1 LQKAID
7 MEQALRDRFRTELNA
22 AQFEAVFH
30 DDGPLLVIAGA
41 GSGKT
46 RTLTYRA
53 ARLVEEGHPPESI
66 LLLTFTRKAAGE
78 MLQRASQLLDARCHQ
93 IAGGTFHSFANTIL
107 KRYAAALDF
116 PNGYTIIDRPDA
128 ESLIGYIVK
137 ENLDAPKLGAF
148 PRKKTLADIYSKMAN
163 KDAPL
168 EDILDMEYPHFLPY
182 LDALREIHDAYTDM
196 KKQQALMDYDDLLN
210 NLWLLLDQHPA
221 IRERLNERYRHV
233 MVDEY
238 QDTNRVQARI
248 VHLLAGNHHNIMV
261 VGDDSQSI
269 YSFRGADF
277 RNIMDFPSLF
287 PDTRLITLEEN
298 YRSAEPILALTN
310 RLIDQAIE
318 KYPKTLFSKRGG
330 SNSPQLIHTGSENS
344 QSRFIVDKIMA
355 LADQGIPF
363 SDIAV
368 LFRAGFHAFDLEVEL
383 TREGISYVKY
393 GGFKFMESAHIKDML
408 AYLRI
413 LCNPYDRLSWVRILL
428 QINKIGPKSAQAL
441 YDHVCRQKQGLQ
453 GFLEDQSRLATKPDV
468 QRLKD
473 VLATIDD
480 PTLSPGGQ
488 GEHILAY
495 YLPILK
501 QRFDD
506 YPKRTRDLEQ
516 LLAILET
523 YESLESFLEDMTL
536 EPPTT
541 TVSGAFG
548 TVGEKEDHLVLS
560 TVHSAKGL
568 EWHTVFILWALD
580 GRFPSL
586 MATEN
591 DGQLDEELRL
601 MYVASTRA
609 REQLY
614 FMCPG
619 QVYDRMSGMLLSQ
632 PSRFLADLPEGILER
647 HAGNL
652 W

>member
-1 LQKAID
+1 
-7 MEQALRDRFRTELNA
+7 MTRSLRERFRVELNP
-22 AQFEAVFH
+22 AQYEAVAH
-30 DDGPLLVIAGA
+30 EDGPLLVIAGA

-53 ARLVEEGHPPESI
+53 ARLVAAGHAPETI

-78 MLQRASQLLDARCHQ
+78 MLQRASRLLDSRCHQ
-93 IAGGTFHSFANTIL
+93 IAGGTFHSFANSIL

-116 PNGYTIIDRPDA
+116 PNSYSIIDRPDA
-128 ESLIGYIVK
+128 ESLVGFVVK
-137 ENLDAPKLGAF
+137 EQMDIPPFGAF
-148 PRKKTLADIYSKMAN
+148 PRKKTLADIFSKTAN
-163 KDAPL
+163 KDASL
-168 EDILDMEYPHFLPY
+168 EDIVDAEYPHFLPY
-182 LDALREIHDAYTDM
+182 LDVLNEIQEGYRVL

-210 NLWLLLDQHPA
+210 NLWILLDRHPD
-221 IRERLNERYRHV
+221 IRKRITAHYRHV

-248 VHLLAGNHHNIMV
+248 VRHLAGDHQNIMV

-277 RNIMDFPSLF
+277 RNIMDFPALF
-287 PDTRLITLEEN
+287 PGTRVITLEEN

-318 KYPKTLFSKRGG
+318 KYPKTLFSKRQGQY
-330 SNSPQLIHTGSENS
+330 SPQLVHTGSENS
-344 QSRFIVDKIMA
+344 QSRFVVDKI
-355 LADQGIPF
+355 LELSRQGIRLN
-363 SDIAV
+363 DIAV

-383 TREGISYVKY
+383 TRASIAYVKY
-393 GGFKFMESAHIKDML
+393 GGFKFMESAHIKDIL
-408 AYLRI
+408 AYLRVR
-413 LCNPYDRLSWVRILL
+413 CNPYDRLSWFRILL
-428 QINKIGPKSAQAL
+428 LVDKIGPKSAQTF
-441 YDHVCRQKQGLQ
+441 YDR
-453 GFLEDQSRLATKPDV
+453 V
-468 QRLKD
+468 QRRADGLHGFIEDDSKLALKPGIQQ
-473 VLATIDD
+473 LQTLMQTIDD
-480 PTLSPGGQ
+480 DALSPARM
-488 GEHILAY
+488 GECILTY

-506 YPKRTRDLEQ
+506 HPKRLRDLEQ
-516 LLAILET
+516 LLAIMET

-548 TVGEKEDHLVLS
+548 RADEEEEHLVLS

-619 QVYDRMSGMLLSQ
+619 QVYDRMSGMLLSL
-632 PSRFLADLPEGILER
+632 PSRFLADLPDTILER
-647 HAGNL
+647 RSGAL

>member
-1 LQKAID
+1 
-7 MEQALRDRFRTELNA
+7 MNP
-22 AQFEAVFH
+22 AQFEAVSH
-30 DDGPLLVIAGA
+30 DDGPLIVIAGA

-53 ARLVEEGHPPESI
+53 ARLVADGHAPETI

-78 MLQRASQLLDARCHQ
+78 MLQRASRLLDPRCHQ
-93 IAGGTFHSFANTIL
+93 IAGGTFHSFANSVL
-107 KRYAAALDF
+107 KRYGAALDF
-116 PNGYTIIDRPDA
+116 PNGFSIIDRPDA
-128 ESLIGYIVK
+128 ESLVGFVVK
-137 ENLDAPKLGAF
+137 DKIDVPKFGAF
-148 PRKKTLADIYSKMAN
+148 PRKKTLTNIFSMMAN

-168 EDILDMEYPHFLPY
+168 EDIVDIEYPHFFPY
-182 LDALREIHDAYTDM
+182 LDVLQEIQVGYTAI

-210 NLWLLLDQHPA
+210 NLWILLDQHPE
-221 IRERLNERYRHV
+221 IRERITTRYRYV

-248 VHLLAGNHHNIMV
+248 VRHLAGDHHNIMV

-277 RNIMDFPSLF
+277 RNIMEFPALF

-330 SNSPQLIHTGSENS
+330 VKPPQLVHTGSENS
-344 QSRFIVDKIMA
+344 QSRFVVDKV
-355 LADQGIPF
+355 LDLSRQGIPLN
-363 SDIAV
+363 DIAV

-383 TREGISYVKY
+383 TREGITYVKY
-393 GGFKFMESAHIKDML
+393 GGFKFMESAHIKDIL
-408 AYLRI
+408 AYLRV
-413 LCNPYDRLSWVRILL
+413 LCNPYDRLSWFRILL
-428 QINKIGPKSAQAL
+428 LVDKIGPKSADTLYNNVRQQA
-441 YDHVCRQKQGLQ
+441 KGLQ
-453 GFLEDQSRLATKPDV
+453 GFLEDESKLALKPDI
-468 QRLKD
+468 QRLKE
-473 VLATIDD
+473 LMAAIDD
-480 PTLSPGGQ
+480 PTLSPTSR
-488 GEHILAY
+488 GELILTY

-501 QRFDD
+501 HRFDD
-506 YPKRTRDLEQ
+506 HPKRVRDLEQ
-516 LLAILET
+516 LLAIMETYDSLET
-523 YESLESFLEDMTL
+523 FIEEMTL

-541 TVSGAFG
+541 TVSGAF
-548 TVGEKEDHLVLS
+548 KPADDQEDRLVLS

-568 EWHTVFILWALD
+568 EWHTVFILWTLD

-591 DGQLDEELRL
+591 EGQLDEELRL
-601 MYVASTRA
+601 MYVAATRA

-614 FMCPG
+614 FMCPS
-619 QVYDRMSGMLLSQ
+619 QVYDRVSGMLLSQ

-647 HAGNL
+647 QSGAL

>member
-1 LQKAID
+1 MID
-7 MEQALRDRFRTELNA
+7 FLTARRLRGLVELARLYAAYQRQLRAYNAVDFDDLILGPVQLFHDHPQALERWQQRI
-22 AQFEAVFH
+22 H
-30 DDGPLLVIAGA
+30 YLL
-41 GSGKT
+41 
-46 RTLTYRA
+46 
-53 ARLVEEGHPPESI
+53 
-66 LLLTFTRKAAGE
+66 
-78 MLQRASQLLDARCHQ
+78 
-93 IAGGTFHSFANTIL
+93 
-107 KRYAAALDF
+107 
-116 PNGYTIIDRPDA
+116 
-128 ESLIGYIVK
+128 
-137 ENLDAPKLGAF
+137 
-148 PRKKTLADIYSKMAN
+148 
-163 KDAPL
+163 
-168 EDILDMEYPHFLPY
+168 
-182 LDALREIHDAYTDM
+182 
-196 KKQQALMDYDDLLN
+196 
-210 NLWLLLDQHPA
+210 
-221 IRERLNERYRHV
+221 
-233 MVDEY
+233 VDEY

-428 QINKIGPKSAQAL
+428 QINKIGPKSAQTL

-480 PTLSPGGQ
+480 ATLSPGGQ

-506 YPKRTRDLEQ
+506 YPNPPLDLEP
-516 LLAILET
+516 LLAILKT

-548 TVGEKEDHLVLS
+548 TVGDKEDHLVLS

-568 EWHTVFILWALD
+568 EWHSVFVIWALE
-580 GRFPSL
+580 GRFPAMYAVRSDED
-586 MATEN
+586 ME
-591 DGQLDEELRL
+591 EEL
-601 MYVASTRA
+601 T
-609 REQLY
+609 
-614 FMCPG
+614 
-619 QVYDRMSGMLLSQ
+619 
-632 PSRFLADLPEGILER
+632 
-647 HAGNL
+647 
-652 W
+652 

>member
-1 LQKAID
+1 MAPS
-7 MEQALRDRFRTELNA
+7 LRERFRNELNA
-22 AQFEAVFH
+22 AQYEAVFH
-30 DDGPLLVIAGA
+30 DEGPLLVIAGA

-53 ARLVEEGHPPESI
+53 ARLVEEGRAPESI

-78 MLQRASQLLDARCHQ
+78 MLQRASRLLDSRCRQ
-93 IAGGTFHSFANTIL
+93 IAGGTFHSFANSVL
-107 KRYAAALDF
+107 KRYAAVLDYPHSF
-116 PNGYTIIDRPDA
+116 SIIDRPDS

-137 ENLDAPKLGAF
+137 DTMDGPKLGAF
-148 PRKKTLADIYSKMAN
+148 PRKKTLADIFSKAAN
-163 KDAPL
+163 KDADL
-168 EDILDMEYPHFLPY
+168 EDIVDTEYPHFLPY
-182 LDALREIHDAYTDM
+182 LDVLLDIRDAYTEL
-196 KKQQALMDYDDLLN
+196 KKQQAFMDYDDLLN
-210 NLWLLLDQHPA
+210 NLWILLEEHPDIRKRITAQHH
-221 IRERLNERYRHV
+221 HV

-248 VHLLAGNHHNIMV
+248 VKHLAGEHHNIMV

-277 RNIMDFPSLF
+277 RNIMDFPDLF
-287 PDTRLITLEEN
+287 PGTRVITLEEN
-298 YRSAEPILALTN
+298 YRSAEPILTLTN
-310 RLIDQAIE
+310 QLIDQAIE
-318 KYPKTLFSKRGG
+318 KYPKTLFSNRGG
-330 SNSPQLIHTGSENS
+330 HSPPQLVDTGSENS
-344 QSRFIVDKIMA
+344 QSRFVVDQVMD
-355 LADQGIPF
+355 LTRRGI
-363 SDIAV
+363 SLQDIAV

-393 GGFKFMESAHIKDML
+393 GGFKFMESAHIKDVL
-408 AYLRI
+408 AYLRV
-413 LCNPYDRLSWVRILL
+413 LRNPYDRISWLRILL
-428 QINKIGPKSAQAL
+428 LIEKIGPKSAQTIF
-441 YDHVCRQKQGLQ
+441 DQIRQKSEGLQ
-453 GFLEDQSRLATKPDV
+453 GFLTDDSKLASKPGVMD
-468 QRLKD
+468 LKEVIAALD
-473 VLATIDD
+473 DGALLPAQCGERVLT
-480 PTLSPGGQ
+480 
-488 GEHILAY
+488 Y

-506 YPKRTRDLEQ
+506 HPKRARDLEQ
-516 LLAILET
+516 LLAIM
-523 YESLESFLEDMTL
+523 ESYDNLDKFLEDMTL

-548 TVGEKEDHLVLS
+548 AADDQEDHLVLS

-614 FMCPG
+614 FLCPG
-619 QVYDRMSGMLLSQ
+619 PVYDRMSGMLLSQ
-632 PSRFLADLPEGILER
+632 PSRFLADLPDSVLSRQSG
-647 HAGNL
+647 AL

>member
-1 LQKAID
+1 MTQSLA
-7 MEQALRDRFRTELNA
+7 ERFRTELNP
-22 AQFEAVFH
+22 AQYEAVFH
-30 DDGPLLVIAGA
+30 EKGPLLVIAGA

-53 ARLVEEGHPPESI
+53 ARLVEEGHAPESI

-78 MLQRASQLLDARCHQ
+78 MLQRASRLLDSRCHQ
-93 IAGGTFHSFANTIL
+93 IAGGTFHSFANSML

-116 PNGYTIIDRPDA
+116 PKSFTIIDRPDA
-128 ESLIGYIVK
+128 ESLIGFVVK
-137 ENLDAPKLGAF
+137 EQIDLPQIGAF
-148 PRKKTLADIYSKMAN
+148 PRKRTLADIFSKAAN
-163 KDAPL
+163 KDTSL
-168 EDILDMEYPHFLPY
+168 DEILDAEYPHFLPC
-182 LDALREIHDAYTDM
+182 LDILAAIQTGYGAL

-210 NLWLLLDQHPA
+210 NLWLLLDRHPD
-221 IRERLNERYRHV
+221 IRTRIAGRFRHV

-248 VHLLAGNHHNIMV
+248 VRLLAGDHQNIMV

-277 RNIMDFPSLF
+277 RNIMDFPVLF
-287 PDTRLITLEEN
+287 PGTRVITLEEN

-310 RLIDQAIE
+310 RLIDQAAE
-318 KYPKTLFSKRGG
+318 KYPKTLFSKRPGQHP
-330 SNSPQLIHTGSENS
+330 PQLVHTGSENS
-344 QSRFIVDKIMA
+344 QSRFVVDKI
-355 LADQGIPF
+355 LELSRQGVRLN
-363 SDIAV
+363 DIAV

-383 TREGISYVKY
+383 TRNGIDYVKY
-393 GGFKFMESAHIKDML
+393 GGFKFMESSHIKDVL
-408 AYLRI
+408 AYLRV
-413 LCNPYDRLSWVRILL
+413 LRNPYDRLSWFRILL
-428 QINKIGPKSAQAL
+428 LEDKIGPKSAQTI
-441 YDHVCRQKQGLQ
+441 YEGIQGRGAGLN
-453 GFLEDQSRLATKPDV
+453 GFIEDDSKLARKPGI
-468 QRLKD
+468 QRLKAL
-473 VLATIDD
+473 VQTIDD
-480 PTLSPGGQ
+480 ASLSPLAV
-488 GEHILAY
+488 GESVLAY
-495 YLPILK
+495 YLPIVQ

-506 YPKRTRDLEQ
+506 HPKRIRDLQQ

-523 YESLESFLEDMTL
+523 YDRLEAFLEDMTL
-536 EPPTT
+536 EPPST

-548 TVGEKEDHLVLS
+548 KADEEEEHLVLS

-591 DGQLDEELRL
+591 EGQLDEELRL

-609 REQLY
+609 RERLF

-619 QVYDRMSGMLLSQ
+619 QVYDRMSGMLLSL
-632 PSRFLADLPEGILER
+632 PSRFLADLPDTILER
-647 HAGNL
+647 QSGAL

>member
-1 LQKAID
+1 MASSLK
-7 MEQALRDRFRTELNA
+7 ERFRNELNP

-30 DDGPLLVIAGA
+30 DEGPLLVIAGA

-53 ARLVEEGHPPESI
+53 ARLVEEGRAPESI

-78 MLQRASQLLDARCHQ
+78 MLRRASILLDGRCRQ
-93 IAGGTFHSFANTIL
+93 IAGGTFHSFANSML
-107 KRYAAALDF
+107 KRYAFALGY
-116 PNGYTIIDRPDA
+116 PNGFTIIDRPDA
-128 ESLIGYIVK
+128 ESLIGFIVK
-137 ENLDAPKLGAF
+137 ETITRPKFGAF
-148 PRKKTLADIYSKMAN
+148 PRKRTLADIFSKIAN
-163 KDAPL
+163 KDTEL
-168 EDILDMEYPHFLPY
+168 EEILDSEYPHFLPY
-182 LDALREIHDAYTDM
+182 RDILQDICNGYTEV

-210 NLWLLLDQHPA
+210 YLWILLDQHLEVRA
-221 IRERLNERYRHV
+221 QITGRFRHV

-248 VHLLAGNHHNIMV
+248 VRLLAGEHHNVMV

-277 RNIMDFPSLF
+277 RNIMEFPAIF
-287 PDTRLITLEEN
+287 PNTRVITLEEN

-310 RLIDQAIE
+310 QLIDQAIE

-330 SNSPQLIHTGSENS
+330 RNPPQLVFTGSENS
-344 QSRFIVDKIMA
+344 QSRFIIDKA
-355 LADQGIPF
+355 QELTRRGIPLK
-363 SDIAV
+363 DIAV

-383 TREGISYVKY
+383 TREGIPFVKY
-393 GGFKFMESAHIKDML
+393 GGFKFMESAHIKDIL
-408 AYLRI
+408 AYLRV
-413 LCNPYDRLSWVRILL
+413 LSNPYDRLNWFRILL
-428 QINKIGPKSAQAL
+428 LVDKIGPKSAQTL
-441 YDHVCRQKQGLQ
+441 YDRIRRQASGLN
-453 GFLEDQSRLATKPDV
+453 GFLTNDSKLATKPGI
-468 QRLKD
+468 QRLKE
-473 VLATIDD
+473 VLAAAADAS
-480 PTLSPGGQ
+480 LSPVRR
-488 GEHILAY
+488 GEQILAY

-501 QRFDD
+501 QRHDD
-506 YPKRTRDLEQ
+506 HPKRARDLEQ
-516 LLAILET
+516 LLAIMET
-523 YESLESFLEDMTL
+523 YDNLDRFLEDMTL

-541 TVSGAFG
+541 TVSGAFDP
-548 TVGEKEDHLVLS
+548 TDSHDDLLVLS

-586 MATEN
+586 MAADN
-591 DGQLDEELRL
+591 DAQLDEELRL

-632 PSRFLADLPEGILER
+632 PSRFLADLPETILER
-647 HAGNL
+647 LSGAL

>member
-1 LQKAID
+1 
-7 MEQALRDRFRTELNA
+7 
-22 AQFEAVFH
+22 
-30 DDGPLLVIAGA
+30 
-41 GSGKT
+41 
-46 RTLTYRA
+46 
-53 ARLVEEGHPPESI
+53 
-66 LLLTFTRKAAGE
+66 
-78 MLQRASQLLDARCHQ
+78 
-93 IAGGTFHSFANTIL
+93 
-107 KRYAAALDF
+107 
-116 PNGYTIIDRPDA
+116 
-128 ESLIGYIVK
+128 
-137 ENLDAPKLGAF
+137 
-148 PRKKTLADIYSKMAN
+148 
-163 KDAPL
+163 
-168 EDILDMEYPHFLPY
+168 
-182 LDALREIHDAYTDM
+182 
-196 KKQQALMDYDDLLN
+196 
-210 NLWLLLDQHPA
+210 
-221 IRERLNERYRHV
+221 
-233 MVDEY
+233 
-238 QDTNRVQARI
+238 
-248 VHLLAGNHHNIMV
+248 
-261 VGDDSQSI
+261 
-269 YSFRGADF
+269 
-277 RNIMDFPSLF
+277 
-287 PDTRLITLEEN
+287 
-298 YRSAEPILALTN
+298 
-310 RLIDQAIE
+310 
-318 KYPKTLFSKRGG
+318 
-330 SNSPQLIHTGSENS
+330 
-344 QSRFIVDKIMA
+344 
-355 LADQGIPF
+355 
-363 SDIAV
+363 
-368 LFRAGFHAFDLEVEL
+368 
-383 TREGISYVKY
+383 
-393 GGFKFMESAHIKDML
+393 MESAHIKDML

-428 QINKIGPKSAQAL
+428 QINKIGPKSAQTL

-480 PTLSPGGQ
+480 ATLSPGGQ

-548 TVGEKEDHLVLS
+548 TVGDKEDHLVLS

>member
-1 LQKAID
+1 MERSLKERLQ
-7 MEQALRDRFRTELNA
+7 TELNP
-22 AQFEAVFH
+22 AQFEAVSH
-30 DDGPLLVIAGA
+30 DDGPLIVIAGA

-53 ARLVEEGHPPESI
+53 ARLVEEGHAPETI

-78 MLQRASQLLDARCHQ
+78 MLQRASRLLDARCHQ
-93 IAGGTFHSFANTIL
+93 IAGGTFHSFANSVL

-116 PNGYTIIDRPDA
+116 PDSFSIIDRPDA
-128 ESLIGYIVK
+128 ESLVGFVVK
-137 ENLDAPKLGAF
+137 DKIDIPKFGAF
-148 PRKKTLADIYSKMAN
+148 PRKKTLSDIFSKVAN
-163 KDAPL
+163 KDTSL
-168 EDILDMEYPHFLPY
+168 EDIVDAEYPHFLPY
-182 LDALREIHDAYTDM
+182 LEVLLKIQAGYTEI

-221 IRERLNERYRHV
+221 IRDRITTRFRHV

-248 VHLLAGNHHNIMV
+248 VRLLAGEHHNIMV

-277 RNIMDFPSLF
+277 RNIMEFPALF
-287 PDTRLITLEEN
+287 PNTRVITLEEN

-310 RLIDQAIE
+310 KLIDQAIE

-330 SNSPQLIHTGSENS
+330 FNPPQLVHTGSENS
-344 QSRFIVDKIMA
+344 QSRFVVDKI
-355 LADQGIPF
+355 LELSRQGVHLN
-363 SDIAV
+363 DIAV

-383 TREGISYVKY
+383 TREGITYVKY
-393 GGFKFMESAHIKDML
+393 GGFKFMESAHIKDVL
-408 AYLRI
+408 AYLRV
-413 LCNPYDRLSWVRILL
+413 LCNPYDRLSWFRILL
-428 QINKIGPKSAQAL
+428 LVDKIGPKSAQTL
-441 YDHVCRQKQGLQ
+441 YDHVLQRDKGLH
-453 GFLEDQSRLATKPDV
+453 GFLEDDSKLATKPDI
-468 QRLKD
+468 QRLKE
-473 VLATIDD
+473 VMAILDD
-480 PTLSPGGQ
+480 PTLSPARR
-488 GEHILAY
+488 GEHVLTY

-501 QRFDD
+501 HRFDD
-506 YPKRTRDLEQ
+506 HPKRVRDLEQ
-516 LLAILET
+516 LLAIMET
-523 YESLESFLEDMTL
+523 YESLEHFLEEMTL

-541 TVSGAFG
+541 TVSGAFRPADDQ
-548 TVGEKEDHLVLS
+548 EDRLVLS

-591 DGQLDEELRL
+591 EGQLDEELRL

-614 FMCPG
+614 FMCPS

-632 PSRFLADLPEGILER
+632 PSRFLADLPDTILER
-647 HAGNL
+647 QSGVL

>member
-1 LQKAID
+1 MARSLKERLQ
-7 MEQALRDRFRTELNA
+7 TELNP
-22 AQFEAVFH
+22 AQFEAVSH
-30 DDGPLLVIAGA
+30 DEGPLIVIAGA

-53 ARLVEEGHPPESI
+53 ARLVEEGHAPETI

-78 MLQRASQLLDARCHQ
+78 MLQRASRLLDARCHQ
-93 IAGGTFHSFANTIL
+93 IAGGTFHSFANSVL

-116 PNGYTIIDRPDA
+116 PDSFSIIDRPDA
-128 ESLIGYIVK
+128 ESLVGFVVK
-137 ENLDAPKLGAF
+137 DKIDVPKFGAF
-148 PRKKTLADIYSKMAN
+148 PRKKTLADIFSKVAN
-163 KDAPL
+163 KDASI
-168 EDILDMEYPHFLPY
+168 EDIVDVEYPHFLPY
-182 LDALREIHDAYTDM
+182 LEVLQEIQTGYTEI

-221 IRERLNERYRHV
+221 VRDRITKRFRHV

-248 VHLLAGNHHNIMV
+248 VRLLAGDHHNIMV

-277 RNIMDFPSLF
+277 RNIMEFPALF
-287 PDTRLITLEEN
+287 PNTRVITLEEN

-310 RLIDQAIE
+310 KLIDQAIE

-330 SNSPQLIHTGSENS
+330 INPPQLVHTGSENS
-344 QSRFIVDKIMA
+344 QSRFVVDKI
-355 LADQGIPF
+355 LELSRQGVHLN
-363 SDIAV
+363 DIAV

-383 TREGISYVKY
+383 TREGITYVKY
-393 GGFKFMESAHIKDML
+393 GGFKFMESAHIKDVL
-408 AYLRI
+408 AYLRV
-413 LCNPYDRLSWVRILL
+413 LCNPYDRLSWFRILL
-428 QINKIGPKSAQAL
+428 LVDKIGPKSAQTL
-441 YDHVCRQKQGLQ
+441 YDHVLQRDRGLR
-453 GFLEDQSRLATKPDV
+453 GFLEDDSKLAKKPDI
-468 QRLKD
+468 QRLKE
-473 VLATIDD
+473 VMAILDD
-480 PTLSPGGQ
+480 PALSPARR
-488 GEHILAY
+488 GEHVLTY

-501 QRFDD
+501 HRFDD
-506 YPKRTRDLEQ
+506 HPKRVRDLEQ
-516 LLAILET
+516 LLAIMET
-523 YESLESFLEDMTL
+523 YESLEHFLEEMTL

-541 TVSGAFG
+541 TVSGAFRPADDH
-548 TVGEKEDHLVLS
+548 EDRLVLS

-591 DGQLDEELRL
+591 EGQLDEELRL
-601 MYVASTRA
+601 MYVAATRA

-614 FMCPG
+614 FMCPS

-632 PSRFLADLPEGILER
+632 PSRFLADLPDTILER
-647 HAGNL
+647 QSGVL